1 MLDRS
6 VSARHAPTPEAL
18 LVVDVQR
25 DFCPG
30 GSLAVQRGDRI
41 VPVLN
46 RVLALV
52 RVHQLPVY
60 FTRDWHPPD
69 STHFV
74 TGGGRWP
81 VHCVAG
87 TEGARFH
94 SDLLVPDDAILVSK
108 GYETDSN
115 GYSAFDGRLD
125 DGAPL
130 ADDLRERTVGHLV
143 VGGLATEYCVKHTVL
158 DALHAGWNVTLIS
171 DAIVPVELSPGDA
184 ERALGE
190 MQAAGAAL
198 ICSDDLQLK

>member
-6 VSARHAPTPEAL
+6 VSARHAPTPKAL

-46 RVLALV
+46 RMLALV

-158 DALHAGWNVTLIS
+158 DALQAGWNVTLIS

>member
-1 MLDRS
+1 MLNRS

-46 RVLALV
+46 RMLALV

-158 DALHAGWNVTLIS
+158 DALQAGWNVTLIS

>member
-46 RVLALV
+46 RMLALV

-158 DALHAGWNVTLIS
+158 DALQAGWNVTLIS

>member
-1 MLDRS
+1 M
-6 VSARHAPTPEAL
+6 
-18 LVVDVQR
+18 
-25 DFCPG
+25 
-30 GSLAVQRGDRI
+30 
-41 VPVLN
+41 
-46 RVLALV
+46 
-52 RVHQLPVY
+52 
-60 FTRDWHPPD
+60 
-69 STHFV
+69 
-74 TGGGRWP
+74 
-81 VHCVAG
+81 HCVAG

-94 SDLLVPDDAILVSK
+94 SELLVPDAAILVSK